1 MCKQTHEVLKRII
14 FFPIWQSS
22 LLAATQQFL
31 DYTLVLIKIMLFTDA
46 FLLLKSSLSAVI
58 SFFLELIENEFSALP
73 R

>member
-1 MCKQTHEVLKRII
+1 MCKQTHEVLKRI

-58 SFFLELIENEFSALP
+58 SFFLESIENEFSALP
-73 R
+73 

>member
-1 MCKQTHEVLKRII
+1 MCKQTQEVLKRII

-58 SFFLELIENEFSALP
+58 SFFLESIENEFSALP

>member
-31 DYTLVLIKIMLFTDA
+31 DYTLVLIKIMFFTDA
-46 FLLLKSSLSAVI
+46 FLFLKSSLSAVI
-58 SFFLELIENEFSALP
+58 SFLLESIENEFSALP

>member
-31 DYTLVLIKIMLFTDA
+31 DYSLVLIKIMLFTDA